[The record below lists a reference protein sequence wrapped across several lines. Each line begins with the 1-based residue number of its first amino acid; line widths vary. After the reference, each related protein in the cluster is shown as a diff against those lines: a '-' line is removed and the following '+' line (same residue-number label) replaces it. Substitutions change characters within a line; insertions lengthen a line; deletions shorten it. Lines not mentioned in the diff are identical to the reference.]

1 MATITIGPY
10 PFSTAANDDSYGASA
25 WLNVN
30 NALVLDAV
38 RATNAFDGGTPETL
52 SNYLKITGPHHY
64 IANDLPLDA
73 VPTEI
78 IIGVTRRNSGHDE
91 GMEEVNDDRLR
102 LVKQDTIQ
110 SDDQSKASDWP
121 ADDTVSEYTFALSGW
136 TRADLIASTT
146 GLVLS
151 CTNTLS
157 AGGLATA
164 AVNYAFIKSITF
176 TTNRV
181 YRHSQTA
188 TRGLLR
194 NRFGHN

>member
-1 MATITIGPY
+1 
-10 PFSTAANDDSYGASA
+10 
-25 WLNVN
+25 
-30 NALVLDAV
+30 
-38 RATNAFDGGTPETL
+38 
-52 SNYLKITGPHHY
+52 
-64 IANDLPLDA
+64 
-73 VPTEI
+73 
-78 IIGVTRRNSGHDE
+78 
-91 GMEEVNDDRLR
+91 MEEVNDDRLR

-110 SDDQSKASDWP
+110 SDDQSKAGDWP

-181 YRHSQTA
+181 YRHNQTA

-194 NRFGHN
+194 NRFGHNWRNYV